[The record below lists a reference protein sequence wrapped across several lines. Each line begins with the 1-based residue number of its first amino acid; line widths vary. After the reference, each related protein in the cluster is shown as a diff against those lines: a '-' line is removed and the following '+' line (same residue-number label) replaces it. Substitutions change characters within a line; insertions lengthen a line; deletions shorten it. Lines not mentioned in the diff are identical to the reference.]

1 MKSSVA
7 FVLILKVE
15 EGEVEENHEV
25 VEKGTRQSRRKKFQ
39 DQIAPL
45 VITTKTHMGAPNE
58 KKTKEEGAFGGINEN
73 VWHQKGTTGE
83 KKNAQE
89 TGL

>member
-1 MKSSVA
+1 
-7 FVLILKVE
+7 
-15 EGEVEENHEV
+15 
-25 VEKGTRQSRRKKFQ
+25 
-39 DQIAPL
+39 
-45 VITTKTHMGAPNE
+45 MGAPNE